1 VVSELQSRW
10 FGQTDR
16 ALKIII
22 DASPVG
28 IMVFD
33 EAERLVY
40 ANHPA
45 ESLFNKTVAVT
56 DNVSCGDFVGCL
68 NRNGSPQGCG
78 YGKECPECTLFKAI
92 RGTLSG
98 DLDPGVGEGELY
110 LKRDGGL
117 DNLWVKYRV
126 EGIVLHGHRA
136 AVMAIEDTTLHK
148 RAEAQSHQI
157 QKAESLK
164 RMAGAVAHHYN
175 NMLAAVMG
183 NLELTFE
190 NIAENSRLSA
200 VSKVNL
206 LRNLT
211 EAMNATRRASEM
223 SDLMLAYMGQT
234 NGRHEPLDLSEIC
247 RQCIE
252 DLKAGFPEQFTFN
265 TEVPSPG
272 PAVNG
277 NADQIKQVVRSV
289 VTNAREAL
297 DDCLGAVSLR
307 IFTVQGSDIAEEQC
321 FPLEFKPRSI
331 TYACI
336 EVVDDGCGI
345 SETDVERI
353 FDPFFS
359 TKFIGRGLG
368 LSVALAAVKA
378 HGGCVTVEGGP
389 GLGSVFR
396 VYLPES
402 EEPVS
407 QSIAQDQ
414 EVGTPLKGVSVLLVE
429 DEVMVRRAA
438 AAMLNLLEVKVIEA
452 KNGSE
457 AVEVFLRHRDE
468 IQCVLCDLVMP
479 DMDGWET
486 LEALRR
492 LSPGIPVILT
502 SGYDEA
508 LAMQGEHPEKPQ
520 AFLGK
525 PYRMTDLE
533 TLLIKAIHK

>member
-1 VVSELQSRW
+1 VVSELESGW
-10 FGQTDR
+10 FGPTDR

-28 IMVFD
+28 IMVFN
-33 EAERLVY
+33 ERGRVAY

-45 ESLFNKTVAVT
+45 ESLFNKTVAVA
-56 DNVSCGDFVGCL
+56 DNLKCGDFVGCI
-68 NRNGSPQGCG
+68 NRHDSPRGCG
-78 YGKECPECTLFKAI
+78 HGEACLGCPFFNAI
-92 RGTLSG
+92 EQTLSG
-98 DLDPGVGEGELY
+98 DLEAETRQGEAC
-110 LKRDGGL
+110 LKRDGDL
-117 DNLWVKYRV
+117 NDLWVKYTV
-126 EGIVLHGHRA
+126 QGIVLNGHRA
-136 AVMAIEDTTLHK
+136 AVMAIEDITLHK

-157 QKAESLK
+157 QKAESLQ

-190 NIAENSRLSA
+190 NIAGNGRLSPA
-200 VSKVNL
+200 SKVNL
-206 LRNLT
+206 LRNLK
-211 EAMNATRRASEM
+211 EAMNAARRASEI
-223 SDLMLAYMGQT
+223 SDLMLAYLGQT
-234 NGRHEPLDLSEIC
+234 NGTHALFDLSEVC
-247 RQCIE
+247 RQCVQ
-252 DLKAGFPEQFTFN
+252 DLKAGFPETFTFN
-265 TEVPSPG
+265 VELPSPG

-277 NADQIKQVVRSV
+277 NVDQIKQVIRGV

-297 DDCLGAVSLR
+297 DDCQGKVSFK
-307 IFTVQGSDIAEEQC
+307 IFTVPGSKISEDQC
-321 FPLEFKPRSI
+321 FPLEFKPQAI
-331 TYACI
+331 KYACI
-336 EVVDDGCGI
+336 EVVDNGCGI
-345 SETDVERI
+345 SGVDVQRI

-368 LSVALAAVKA
+368 LSVVLGAVKA

-396 VYLPES
+396 VYLPQS
-402 EEPVS
+402 EEVVPEVTP
-407 QSIAQDQ
+407 QD
-414 EVGTPLKGVSVLLVE
+414 EDAGTPLKGISVLLVE
-429 DEVMVRRAA
+429 DELLVRRAA
-438 AAMLNLLEVKVIEA
+438 AAMLTLLEIKVIEA

-457 AVEVFLRHRDE
+457 AVETFLRHGDE
-468 IQCVLCDLVMP
+468 IKCVLCDLVMP

-520 AFLGK
+520 GFLGK
-525 PYRMTDLE
+525 PYRITELQD
-533 TLLIKAIHK
+533 LLIKAINK